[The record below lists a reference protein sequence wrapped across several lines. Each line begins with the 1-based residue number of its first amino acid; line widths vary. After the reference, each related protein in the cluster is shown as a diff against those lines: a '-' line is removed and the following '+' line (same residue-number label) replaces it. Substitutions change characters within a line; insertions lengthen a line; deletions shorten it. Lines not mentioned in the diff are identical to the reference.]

1 MNATAPDRG
10 TWRVWSL
17 STLAALTGAL
27 TVLTLVQH
35 DWLESLGFDPDH
47 GDGSAEIVIV
57 AVLALACVAS
67 TYLARA
73 EWRRARA
80 A

>member
-1 MNATAPDRG
+1 
-10 TWRVWSL
+10 VWSL

-27 TVLTLVQH
+27 ALLTLVQH
-35 DWLESLGFDPDH
+35 NWLESLGFDPDH
-47 GDGSAEIVIV
+47 GDGSVEIVTV

-67 TYLARA
+67 TYLAGT
-73 EWRRARA
+73 EWRRVRA